1 MEDPPA
7 YMRLDSPAYTGVEEA
22 ALAAEVGVPRP
33 VTGFA
38 VPKEPGEAVLQR
50 LWGRLREPGWQLVEE
65 WQTTLSSTHSP

>member
-50 LWGRLREPGWQLVEE
+50 LWAG
-65 WQTTLSSTHSP
+65 